1 MPPGVRRFAWWSFSV
16 TEVSL
21 VAAASAYVGVG
32 TREFWLVVGAAAVAA
47 VAYAIVVRRTPVP
60 KLGEASAA
68 QQRWYWF

>member
-21 VAAASAYVGVG
+21 VTAASAYVGFG

-47 VAYAIVVRRTPVP
+47 VAYAIAVRRTPVP

-68 QQRWYWF
+68 QERWYWF